1 MNIAILGGLD
11 RNAHHLERYA
21 RARGHRIQH
30 HHGRMTGPSSAGL
43 KAAVARADLLII
55 VTDVN
60 SHAGVAVAKD
70 QARRKAIPTVLV
82 RRLREVDLESL
93 LVAPPSKQ
101 AA

>member
-11 RNAHHLERYA
+11 RNAHHLEYFA
-21 RARGHRIQH
+21 RSRGHRIEH

-60 SHAGVAVAKD
+60 SHAAVTLAKNH
-70 QARRKAIPTVLV
+70 ARRKAIPTVLV
-82 RRLREVDLESL
+82 RRLREVDLDEL
-93 LVAPPSKQ
+93 LVGPALAS